1 MYNIDCGC
9 GGREAIEGSSGN
21 FFGTGQAFLWR
32 VAPQAG
38 TVERYGWERGGG
50 EQFMRITE
58 SALAMG
64 GGGTFGT
71 PPQYMIVSLA
81 SGLHSRHLGCILL
94 KMPAVSVRTGLWLDA
109 ALHEVRRLG
118 LNLLELHLS

>member
-1 MYNIDCGC
+1 MGC

-50 EQFMRITE
+50 EQFMRITA

-64 GGGTFGT
+64 GGGTFGK
-71 PPQYMIVSLA
+71 PPQYMY
-81 SGLHSRHLGCILL
+81 RWRLGCIL
-94 KMPAVSVRTGLWLDA
+94 VSWVA
-109 ALHEVRRLG
+109 FFSRRQR
-118 LNLLELHLS
+118 HQI